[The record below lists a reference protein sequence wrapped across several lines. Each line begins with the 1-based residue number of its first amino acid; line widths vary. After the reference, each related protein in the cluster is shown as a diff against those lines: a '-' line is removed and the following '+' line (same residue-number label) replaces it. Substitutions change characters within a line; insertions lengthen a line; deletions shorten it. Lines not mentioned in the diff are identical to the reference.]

1 MKKLFIPVTL
11 LFLSGLGYTFAQ
23 TDTSSTDIEESLETV
38 LEETTDESDNNFLYD
53 EFENLA
59 RHPINLNTCT
69 AEELIQIPIL
79 DLPDAALII
88 EHRKKFGMFISSSE
102 LFSVENLNSD
112 KVQKLL
118 PFVFAEQSSFKEE
131 KKTIPSVS
139 FLHDLNF
146 EYRSRIISDLQ
157 PRAGFLDNAYQGNKI
172 KFYNRGIF
180 ELDNT
185 YRLSFLTE
193 KDAGEKSLNDFTS
206 FSLSAKKLG
215 NFSSLVVGDYIVEF
229 GHGLALWSPY
239 APSKSS
245 DIGFVTRQRDKNI
258 IPYKSTDENNFFRGA
273 AIQYDL
279 YPFNFSLYASN
290 NFFDAS
296 IDSVRNIISSIP
308 IDGYHRTEIEYTK
321 KNTAREQ
328 FLGGR
333 IDYDVSNAL
342 QVSGL
347 YYSSTYSLPIETS
360 SSAVSAKGKTFA
372 HYSIAYSYLP
382 ADKAGEQSSFIASGE
397 FSFNGISVAQLHSLQ
412 KTFSRNFSY
421 VFSVRSYP
429 RNYYSLHGRA
439 FAENPYDL
447 QNEIGLYNGILFST
461 SFGKISFYYDQFM
474 FPAGTGST
482 PLSSKGNEVLLNVV
496 SRISKNIETT
506 LRYKNE
512 KKDVV
517 ITGKE
522 VKEFT
527 ERFRQQV
534 RFETTF
540 PVSSKL
546 YLKNRIEYNS
556 YSLKK
561 DSFNEKGWLFFQ
573 DVKYKIEGD
582 LSLYGRIIFFKTD
595 SFNSAIYE
603 FENDL
608 PGIMS
613 NLAMYG
619 EGFRCYLLVK
629 VKLLN
634 RLAVSFKYS
643 ETTKPKEKTLSSGTS
658 EIFTNVDN
666 NFHLQLELA
675 L

>member
-1 MKKLFIPVTL
+1 MKKSFIPITL
-11 LFLSGLGYTFAQ
+11 LFLSSLSYTLAQ
-23 TDTSSTDIEESLETV
+23 IDTSSTDIEESLENV

-53 EFENLA
+53 EYENLT

-69 AEELIQIPIL
+69 VEELLQIPIL
-79 DLPDAALII
+79 DLPDATLII
-88 EHRKKFGMFISSSE
+88 EHRKKYGMFISSSE
-102 LFSVENLNSD
+102 LFSVENLNSE

-118 PFVFAEQSSFKEE
+118 PFVFAEQSSFIEE
-131 KKTIPSVS
+131 QRNIPSVS

-146 EYRSRIISDLQ
+146 EYRTRIISDLQ
-157 PRAGFLDNAYQGNKI
+157 PRAGFLDNNYQGNKI

-180 ELDNT
+180 EFDNT
-185 YRLSFLTE
+185 YQLSFLTE

-239 APSKSS
+239 ASSKSA

-273 AIQYDL
+273 AVQYDL
-279 YPFNFSLYASN
+279 YPFKFSLYASN
-290 NFFDAS
+290 NYFDAS
-296 IDSVRNIISSIP
+296 IDSIRNVISSMP
-308 IDGYHRTEIEYTK
+308 IDGYHRTETEYKK
-321 KNTAREQ
+321 KNTAKEQ

-333 IDYDVSNAL
+333 IDYAISNSL

-347 YYSSTYSLPIETS
+347 FYSSTYSLPIETS
-360 SSAVSAKGKTFA
+360 SSAVSPKGKTFS
-372 HYSIAYSYLP
+372 HSSIAYSYL
-382 ADKAGEQSSFIASGE
+382 QNSFIASGE
-397 FSFNGISVAQLHSLQ
+397 FSYNGISVAQLHSLQ

-447 QNEIGLYNGILFST
+447 QNEIGLYNGILLST
-461 SFGKISFYYDQFM
+461 SFGKINFYFDQFI
-474 FPAGTGST
+474 FPAGTSST
-482 PLSSKGNEVLLNVV
+482 PLSSKGNEVLLSFS
-496 SRISKNIETT
+496 SRIAKNIETT
-506 LRYKNE
+506 FRYKNE

-517 ITGKE
+517 ITGQE

-527 ERFRQQV
+527 ERFRQQF
-534 RFETTF
+534 RFEALF
-540 PVSSKL
+540 SVSPKL
-546 YLKNRIEYNS
+546 QLKNRIEFNS

-561 DSFNEKGWLFFQ
+561 NSFHEKGWLFFQ
-573 DVKYKIEGD
+573 DVKYKMQQNI
-582 LSLYGRIIFFKTD
+582 SLYGRIIFFKTD
-595 SFNSAIYE
+595 SFNSVIYE
-603 FENDL
+603 FENDI
-608 PGIMS
+608 PGVMS

-619 EGFRCYLLVK
+619 EGFRWYFLVK
-629 VKLLN
+629 VKLIN

-643 ETTKPKEKTLSSGTS
+643 ETTKPKEKTLSTGTS
-658 EIFTNVDN
+658 EIFTNMDN

>member
-1 MKKLFIPVTL
+1 MKKSFIPITL
-11 LFLSGLGYTFAQ
+11 LFLSSLSYTLAQ
-23 TDTSSTDIEESLETV
+23 TDTSSTDIEESLENV

-53 EFENLA
+53 EYENLT

-69 AEELIQIPIL
+69 VEELLQIPIL

-102 LFSVENLNSD
+102 LFSVENLNSE

-131 KKTIPSVS
+131 LRNIPSVS

-146 EYRSRIISDLQ
+146 EYRTRIISDLQ
-157 PRAGFLDNAYQGNKI
+157 PRAGFLDNNYQGNKI

-180 ELDNT
+180 EFDNT
-185 YRLSFLTE
+185 YQLSFLTE
-193 KDAGEKSLNDFTS
+193 KDAGEKSLTDFTS
-206 FSLSAKKLG
+206 FSLSAKNLG
-215 NFSSLVVGDYIVEF
+215 DFSSLVVGDYIVEF

-239 APSKSS
+239 ASSKSA

-273 AIQYDL
+273 AVQYDL
-279 YPFNFSLYASN
+279 YPFKFSLYASN
-290 NFFDAS
+290 NYFDAS
-296 IDSVRNIISSIP
+296 IDSIRNVISSMP
-308 IDGYHRTEIEYTK
+308 IDGYHRTETEYKK
-321 KNTAREQ
+321 KNTAKEQ

-333 IDYDVSNAL
+333 IDYAISNSL

-347 YYSSTYSLPIETS
+347 FYSSTYSLPIETS
-360 SSAVSAKGKTFA
+360 SSTTSPKGKTFS
-372 HYSIAYSYLP
+372 HSSIAYSYM
-382 ADKAGEQSSFIASGE
+382 QNSFIASGE
-397 FSFNGISVAQLHSLQ
+397 FSYNGISVAQLHSLQ

-429 RNYYSLHGRA
+429 RNYYSFHGRA

-447 QNEIGLYNGILFST
+447 QNEIGLYNGILLST
-461 SFGKISFYYDQFM
+461 SFGKINFYFDQFI
-474 FPAGTGST
+474 FPAGTSST
-482 PLSSKGNEVLLNVV
+482 PLSSKGNEVLLSFS
-496 SRISKNIETT
+496 SRIAKNIETT
-506 LRYKNE
+506 FRYKNE

-517 ITGKE
+517 ITGQE

-527 ERFRQQV
+527 ERFRQQF
-534 RFETTF
+534 RFEALF
-540 PVSSKL
+540 SVSPKL
-546 YLKNRIEYNS
+546 QLKNRIEFNS

-561 DSFNEKGWLFFQ
+561 NSFHEKGWLFFQ
-573 DVKYKIEGD
+573 DVKYKMQQNI
-582 LSLYGRIIFFKTD
+582 SLYGRIIFFKTD

-603 FENDL
+603 FENDI
-608 PGIMS
+608 PGVMS

-619 EGFRCYLLVK
+619 EGFRWYFLVK
-629 VKLLN
+629 VKLIN

-643 ETTKPKEKTLSSGTS
+643 ETTKPKEKTLSTGTS
-658 EIFTNVDN
+658 EIFTNMDN